1 MNCLVYKINNSLYAV
16 DAGTVVGVENSL
28 ALNSFPGQPAFV
40 AGLADIRG
48 IMTPVVSVHRYFG
61 LPARRDGVALVI
73 GNGTSNI
80 AFLTDGVEAIREIDF
95 GETSEAP
102 LIIRAFAGCVRNMTL
117 VDGKPVIF
125 MDLISI
131 IPEDQKEELDS
142 FMKMVEKPKEEEK
155 TGEEDDGE
163 AKPED
168 PEDGEDQ

>member
-28 ALNSFPGQPAFV
+28 ALNSFPGQPAFI

-48 IMTPVVSVHRYFG
+48 KMTPVVSVHRYFS
-61 LPARRDGVALVI
+61 LPVRRDGVALVI
-73 GNGTSNI
+73 GNGASNI

-95 GETSEAP
+95 DDTSEAP
-102 LIIRAFAGCVRNMTL
+102 LIIRAFAGCVKNMTL

-125 MDLISI
+125 MDLLSI
-131 IPEDQKEELDS
+131 IPEDQMEQLDT

-155 TGEEDDGE
+155 TEADDGE
-163 AKPED
+163 EPSEGSK
-168 PEDGEDQ
+168 DGEDQ